1 MNETSGG
8 CELMHCWA
16 QSEEALTKDDLW
28 LFDIVFWSTATL
40 CLSFGIPLGVS
51 LVHYEWY
58 GGDPQKRSL
67 ANRFVSSACI
77 ADMTCLVLLVALT
90 GSIRYDN
97 LSKTD
102 RYALC
107 SKRKVYSVPDI
118 TLGLQISNLGCS
130 SCTLDLCFHCFG
142 LQL

>member
-1 MNETSGG
+1 MNETSDG

-16 QSEEALTKDDLW
+16 QSEEVLTEDDLW
-28 LFDIVFWSTATL
+28 LFDIVFWSSATVS
-40 CLSFGIPLGVS
+40 LSLGIPLGLS

-90 GSIRYDN
+90 GSIRYEN
-97 LSKTD
+97 PLK
-102 RYALC
+102 AEE
-107 SKRKVYSVPDI
+107 
-118 TLGLQISNLGCS
+118 
-130 SCTLDLCFHCFG
+130 
-142 LQL
+142 